1 MTSITC
7 PIRFSRLTTTSRN
20 STMQIRNWP
29 SYHPLLVLV
38 TFMAAVTVASRL
50 HGQLPDDPW
59 NLRPNQL
66 VPLNPDDF
74 SPVKQN

>member
-1 MTSITC
+1 
-7 PIRFSRLTTTSRN
+7 
-20 STMQIRNWP
+20 MQIRNWP

-74 SPVKQN
+74 SPVQSIQVKQNWHCGGEGKWSA